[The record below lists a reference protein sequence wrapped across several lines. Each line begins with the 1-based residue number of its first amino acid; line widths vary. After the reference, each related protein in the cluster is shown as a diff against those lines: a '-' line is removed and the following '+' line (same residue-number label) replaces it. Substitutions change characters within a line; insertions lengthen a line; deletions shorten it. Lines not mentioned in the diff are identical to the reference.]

1 VKKYSEGY
9 FVSNLGQEATLAWL
23 YEYAN
28 LRQSKS
34 LMGLS
39 LSQFTCT
46 HMAVKKCSEGYFVS
60 NLGQEANLAWLYEQA
75 SLKQRQKP
83 YGTLPQPVHM

>member
-1 VKKYSEGY
+1 MAVKICSEGY

-39 LSQFTCT
+39 LSQFALTD
-46 HMAVKKCSEGYFVS
+46 MAVNK
-60 NLGQEANLAWLYEQA
+60 
-75 SLKQRQKP
+75 
-83 YGTLPQPVHM
+83 H